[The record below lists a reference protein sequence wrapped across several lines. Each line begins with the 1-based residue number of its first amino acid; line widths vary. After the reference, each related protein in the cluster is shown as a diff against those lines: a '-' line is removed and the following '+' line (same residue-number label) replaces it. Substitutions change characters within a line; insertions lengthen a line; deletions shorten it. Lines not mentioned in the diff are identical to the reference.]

1 MTWWTADAPN
11 IRQESLGSTAPD
23 NPRGETS
30 KKELSTMKSSM
41 LKAGSVWALA
51 AAMVTGTVASTAVAA
66 PAGMVS
72 TQQLV
77 QESRVD
83 MQRAQVS
90 DFLSR
95 AELQAQ
101 LEARGVDVASAQA
114 RIGSLSPAELAT
126 LSAYIDELPAGEGVL
141 ETVLF
146 LLVIFMLLDIAG
158 VTDIFPGL

>member
-1 MTWWTADAPN
+1 
-11 IRQESLGSTAPD
+11 
-23 NPRGETS
+23 
-30 KKELSTMKSSM
+30 MKSSM
-41 LKAGSVWALA
+41 FKAGSVCALA
-51 AAMVTGTVASTAVAA
+51 AALVTGSLVQSTAFAA

-83 MQRAQVS
+83 QQRVQVS

-95 AELQAQ
+95 ADVQAQ

-114 RIGSLSPAELAT
+114 RIASLSPAELAS
-126 LSAYIDELPAGEGVL
+126 LSAQIDQLPAGEGVL